1 MKFIAR
7 TPIKTHKG
15 DEKWPLFV
23 NKQLFWWSTSIT
35 MHNNNEVLVDFKPFF
50 TPNTLPHT
58 SVGLTGCISIV
69 FSVLNIFGSF
79 DHCAAGYVPLTITA
93 IHIIYIHVHYAVHMI
108 KKKCMQYSEAYN
120 CNQCIRRNIAGCEIR
135 IFFTGPDGN
144 LSE

>member
-1 MKFIAR
+1 MTFIAR

-50 TPNTLPHT
+50 SLNTLPHT

-69 FSVLNIFGSF
+69 FSVFNIFGSF
-79 DHCAAGYVPLTITA
+79 DHYAAGYVPSNHNGNSLN
-93 IHIIYIHVHYAVHMI
+93 IHSYSLCYAYDKEEVYAV
-108 KKKCMQYSEAYN
+108 Y
-120 CNQCIRRNIAGCEIR
+120 
-135 IFFTGPDGN
+135 
-144 LSE
+144 